1 MMHAPLPIGIAETAR
16 GLLVSLPPQL
26 PLVVS
31 LRKAFP
37 GLQAGDAAWTYLVPP
52 ARTAARRLE
61 DWMAEVELQAR
72 AEARRRAWSASDV
85 EWDAASAPAAPS
97 TSAAAPVAIVAL
109 PGKRTARQV
118 LQLLEFMAAGA
129 VLVVAMREGSRRYRL
144 APTGRRVGAAVAERA
159 IGARLVVPGNDGLF
173 GPEWSQTWRAPTSE
187 EVHAATQRRRTR
199 RPRRDRAGADGPV
212 GPVRSPDQGRSRGA
226 GQKGQAG
233 AVVAHRGRPAA
244 ARRTALVEAASA

>member
-1 MMHAPLPIGIAETAR
+1 MMHAPLPIGIAETSR

-37 GLQAGDAAWTYLVPP
+37 GLQAGDAAWTYRVPP

-61 DWMAEVELQAR
+61 DWIAEVELQAR
-72 AEARRRAWSASDV
+72 AEARRRAWSASDA
-85 EWDAASAPAAPS
+85 EWDQTSAPAAPS
-97 TSAAAPVAIVAL
+97 TVAAAPVAIVTL

-118 LQLLEFMAAGA
+118 LQLLEQMAAGA
-129 VLVVAMREGSRRYRL
+129 VLVIAMREGSRRYRL
-144 APTGRRVGAAVAERA
+144 APTGRRVASAVAERA

-187 EVHAATQRRRTR
+187 EVDAATQRRRTR
-199 RPRRDRAGADGPV
+199 RPPRDRAGDQDPA
-212 GPVRSPDQGRSRGA
+212 GPVRSSAPRRPRGA
-226 GQKGQAG
+226 NREAPAG
-233 AVVAHRGRPAA
+233 AVLAHRGRAA
-244 ARRTALVEAASA
+244 AAGRVEVVA